1 MMKQTILK
9 DKGFDIALF
18 VINAHEELV
27 NKGLDYKMSQRF
39 LHFGTNIKVWID
51 DADKV
56 PYEEIIKDPTEF
68 LNSLS
73 NARKCA
79 LETKKVIKSL
89 YETKFIDKKLN
100 KKLTKLIDFILELL
114 ELCITNHNYYY
125 LMSLPQ
131 H

>member
-51 DADKV
+51 DADKI
-56 PYEEIIKDPTEF
+56 PYEEIVKNPTEF

-73 NARKCA
+73 TARKCA
-79 LETKKVIKSL
+79 IETKKIIKTL
-89 YETKFIDKKLN
+89 YETKYLDNELN
-100 KKLTKLIDFILELL
+100 AKLTKLVDFILELL
-114 ELCITNHNYYY
+114 AEIIDKGRYE
-125 LMSLPQ
+125 
-131 H
+131 

>member
-56 PYEEIIKDPTEF
+56 PYDEIIKDPTEF

-79 LETKKVIKSL
+79 I
-89 YETKFIDKKLN
+89 ETKFIDNELT

-114 ELCITNHNYYY
+114 AQIIDKGRYE
-125 LMSLPQ
+125 
-131 H
+131 

>member
-9 DKGFDIALF
+9 NKGFDIALF
-18 VINAHEELV
+18 VINAQEELV

-79 LETKKVIKSL
+79 LERKKVIKSL
-89 YETKFIDKKLN
+89 YETKFIDNELN

-114 ELCITNHNYYY
+114 AQIIDKGRYE
-125 LMSLPQ
+125 
-131 H
+131 

>member
-9 DKGFDIALF
+9 DKGFDIELF
-18 VINAHEELV
+18 VINTHEDLV

-56 PYEEIIKDPTEF
+56 PYDEIIKDPTEF

-73 NARKCA
+73 NARKYA
-79 LETKKVIKSL
+79 LETKKVIISL
-89 YETKFIDKKLN
+89 HETKFIDNEVN
-100 KKLTKLIDFILELL
+100 KKLTKLIDYILELL
-114 ELCITNHNYYY
+114 AQIIDKERYE
-125 LMSLPQ
+125 
-131 H
+131 

>member
-9 DKGFDIALF
+9 DKGFDIGLF
-18 VINAHEELV
+18 VINTHEDLV

-56 PYEEIIKDPTEF
+56 PYDEIIKDPTEF

-73 NARKCA
+73 NARKYA
-79 LETKKVIKSL
+79 LETKKVIISL
-89 YETKFIDKKLN
+89 HETKFIDNEVN
-100 KKLTKLIDFILELL
+100 KKLTKLIDYILELL
-114 ELCITNHNYYY
+114 AQIIDKER
-125 LMSLPQ
+125 
-131 H
+131 

>member
-9 DKGFDIALF
+9 NKGFDIALF

-73 NARKCA
+73 NARKCV
-79 LETKKVIKSL
+79 LETKKVIKSI
-89 YETKFIDKKLN
+89 YETKFIDKELN

-114 ELCITNHNYYY
+114 AQIIDKERYE
-125 LMSLPQ
+125 
-131 H
+131 